1 MKIEKVETFVAH
13 NWMFVQ
19 ITTDTGITG
28 VGESTFFGFPDATAL
43 VAQGFG
49 KRLIGEDP
57 SRIEFHNLSLHRAYS
72 MRGMA
77 IGGAISAIDQALW
90 DIKGKRLQAPVW
102 DLLGGRVRATG
113 RSGARHAGHP
123 LRARSTKSSP
133 TCEDSRSPTR
143 LRRPQDHGLPARASF
158 DALRRQGRRTWS
170 TGWRHCAEALGWEI
184 DLGIELHRNMAFG
197 ESIAAIREF
206 EQFRPIFVEDPIP
219 PDSVLSFGEV
229 AEKTRVPMAAG
240 ERNTS
245 IWEFREYIEHGGVH
259 HVRPDVGIAGGITE
273 TKKICA
279 MAEAHHQGVIPHAV
293 PSGPVATA
301 AQVQLGV
308 AVPNWE
314 VQEHQV
320 QDRAP
325 WTKAVK
331 AILPV
336 VNGHFLPPEAP
347 GLGVELDIE
356 GLKSIPILNKVPP
369 TALREDGAVAFR

>member
-1 MKIEKVETFVAH
+1 VKIEKVETFVAH

-28 VGESTFFGFPDATAL
+28 VGESTFFGFPEATAL
-43 VAQGFG
+43 VADGFG

-102 DLLGGRVRATG
+102 DLLGGRVRDKVRAMLVIPYGTSEEVVANSKRAVADG
-113 RSGARHAGHP
+113 YTALKIMVYQPEHHLMAFGAKVKDMVERIA
-123 LRARSTKSSP
+123 
-133 TCEDSRSPTR
+133 
-143 LRRPQDHGLPARASF
+143 
-158 DALRRQGRRTWS
+158 ALR
-170 TGWRHCAEALGWEI
+170 EALGWEVE
-184 DLGIELHRNMAFG
+184 LGIELHRNMALG

-206 EQFRPIFVEDPIP
+206 EQFRPLFVEDPIP

-240 ERNTS
+240 ERNTT
-245 IWEFREYIEHGGVH
+245 IWEFREYVEHGGVH
-259 HVRPDVGIAGGITE
+259 HIRPDVGIAGGITG
-273 TKKICA
+273 TRKICA
-279 MAEAHHQGVIPHAV
+279 LAEAHHQGIIPHAV

-301 AQVQLGV
+301 AQVQLGF
-308 AVPNWE
+308 AIPNWE
-314 VQEHQV
+314 VIEHQV
-320 QDRAP
+320 QDSAP

-331 AILPV
+331 AIVPV
-336 VNGHFLPPEAP
+336 INGHWLPNETP
-347 GLGVELDIE
+347 GLGVELNVDA
-356 GLKSIPILNKVPP
+356 LKSIPILNKVPP
-369 TALREDGAVAFR
+369 TALKTDGSVAFR

>member
-13 NWMFVQ
+13 NWMFVE

-102 DLLGGRVRATG
+102 DLLGGRVRDKV
-113 RSGARHAGHP
+113 
-123 LRARSTKSSP
+123 RAMLVVPYGTIDEVVANSKKAAAEGYTALKIMVYQP
-133 TCEDSRSPTR
+133 EHHMMPFGKKV
-143 LRRPQDHGLPARASF
+143 QDMVDRMA
-158 DALRRQGRRTWS
+158 ALRD
-170 TGWRHCAEALGWEI
+170 ALGWDIE
-184 DLGIELHRNMAFG
+184 LGIELHRNMALG

-206 EQFRPIFVEDPIP
+206 EQFRPLFVEDPIP

-229 AEKTRVPMAAG
+229 SEKTRVPMAAG

-245 IWEFREYIEHGGVH
+245 IWEFREYVEHGGVH
-259 HVRPDVGIAGGITE
+259 HIRPDVGIAGGITG
-273 TKKICA
+273 TRKICA
-279 MAEAHHQGVIPHAV
+279 LAEAHHQGIIPHAV

-301 AQVQLGV
+301 AQVQLGF

-314 VQEHQV
+314 VIEHQP
-320 QDRAP
+320 QDGAP

-331 AILPV
+331 AIVPV
-336 VNGHFLPPEAP
+336 VKGHWLPNETP
-347 GLGVELDIE
+347 GLGVELDHE
-356 GLKSIPILNKVPP
+356 GLKTIPVIAKVPQ
-369 TALREDGAVAFR
+369 TSLKTDGSVAFR